1 MAGIDFKFRRLLDTS
16 HPVNFVFGQPDDG
29 LSPGDASGSMA
40 YVFPPTV
47 IVLQGDTAPGPAW
60 RKVVAQAWSPWQ
72 PGQHRSQGAAL
83 PSDESTPY
91 RVSAGLAWAPGQ
103 SKPADLRAGWERPGR
118 ASPQASG
125 SWGTGR
131 ARSGSSRTLWQATA
145 RAAAGKSSSWA
156 LAEKRSA
163 LTLSRW
169 QELARIAEDQL
180 GTWGQGDRRSLVT
193 LAPWGLGTGL
203 GLDERGPWQLG
214 KLPDPGVSV
223 IVPWVPPD
231 PEPHICYHPP
241 PGGAVVIEFK
251 TPASTD
257 TLIEFKCGDKPT
269 QIVVPVRRTYIVQ
282 NNVSL
287 TLVDGTPV
295 PVDGMALSLD
305 ADSWTWGFSAALPG
319 SSLAL
324 VTPAADGDPVELLAH
339 INGETYR
346 VMADSL
352 SRARTHG
359 KSGVTLLGRG
369 RSAELDAPYSP
380 PVNLGNAADRTARQL
395 AEDALATTGWA
406 LDWGIDN
413 WLVPAGAWAYQGTR
427 MAALNSIA
435 GAVGAYV
442 QPHAQDRMLYIKP
455 RYPVAAWKWG
465 ELVADYVLP
474 SAVVTQEGL
483 DWVSKPTYNRV
494 FVSGVR
500 AGVRGRVTIGGTA
513 GDQLA
518 PMVTD
523 ALIVHSTAARM
534 RGIAELS
541 AGGRSVLASLKL
553 PVLAQTGIVRPGKVV
568 QYLDGSDVRT
578 GIVRS
583 VTVDAGFPEVWQTI
597 GVETRV

>member
-1 MAGIDFKFRRLLDTS
+1 MADNDLKFRRLLDTS
-16 HPVNFVFGQPDDG
+16 HPVNLVFGQPDDG
-29 LSPGDASGSMA
+29 LSPGDASGSIAIM
-40 YVFPPTV
+40 FSPPV
-47 IVLQGDTAPGPAW
+47 IALQGDTAPGPSW
-60 RKVVAQAWSPWQ
+60 RKVVAQTSNPWQ
-72 PGQHRSQGAAL
+72 PGQQRSQGASL
-83 PSDESTPY
+83 PTAESTPY
-91 RVSAGLAWAPGQ
+91 RTSAGLPWAPGRPN
-103 SKPADLRAGWERPGR
+103 PAGLRADWDRPGR
-118 ASPQASG
+118 ASPQAAGAWGIGQGRGAASG
-125 SWGTGR
+125 PG
-131 ARSGSSRTLWQATA
+131 WQASA
-145 RAAAGKSSSWA
+145 RAGAAKSTAWA
-156 LAEKRSA
+156 LAEQRSA

-180 GTWGQGDRRSLVT
+180 GTWGQGDRRSLAT
-193 LAPWGLGTGL
+193 RALWGEGSGL
-203 GLDERGPWQLG
+203 GLDERSPWQLG
-214 KLPDPGVSV
+214 KLPDPGASV
-223 IVPWVPPD
+223 IVPWVPPG
-231 PEPHICYHPP
+231 PEPHVCYRPP
-241 PGGAVVIEFK
+241 PGGAVVVEFK

-257 TLIEFKCGDKPT
+257 TLIEFKCGGKAT

-305 ADSWTWGFSAALPG
+305 ADSWTWGFSASLPG

-324 VTPAADGDPVELLAH
+324 VTPAAGGDPVELLAH
-339 INGETYR
+339 INGEIYR

-352 SRARTHG
+352 SRARAHG
-359 KSGVTLLGRG
+359 KSGLTLRGRG

-380 PVNLGNAADRTARQL
+380 PINLGTPADRTARQL
-395 AEDALATTGWA
+395 AEDALATTGWTV
-406 LDWGIDN
+406 DWGIDN
-413 WLVPAGAWAYQGTR
+413 WLVPAGAWSFQGSR
-427 MAALNSIA
+427 MGALNSIA
-435 GAVGAYV
+435 AAVGAYV
-442 QPHAQDRMLYIKP
+442 QPHAQDRTLYIKP

-465 ELVADYVLP
+465 DLAGGVALP

-483 DWVSKPTYNRV
+483 DWISKPAFNRI
-494 FVSGVR
+494 FVQGAR

-523 ALIVHSTAARM
+523 PLIVHATAARM

-553 PVLAQTGIVRPGKVV
+553 PVLAQTGILRPGKVV
-568 QYLDGSDVRT
+568 QYSDGPDVRT

-583 VTVDAGFPEVWQTI
+583 VAVDAGFPEVWQTL